1 MEFRFIYITAGS
13 QAEARKIA
21 SALVEE
27 RLAGCANI
35 IPGMRSLYRWE
46 GKIEEA
52 EETVL
57 IAKTS
62 KAHVPALIA
71 RVKELHSYDCPC
83 VVSLAVEDGNL
94 GYLDWL
100 DAQTSPETAT

>member
-21 SALVEE
+21 TTLVEE

-35 IPGMRSLYRWE
+35 IPGMRSIYRWE

-57 IAKTS
+57 IAKTV
-62 KAHVPALIA
+62 KDRVPALIA
-71 RVKELHSYDCPC
+71 RVRELHSYDCPC
-83 VVSLAVEDGNL
+83 VVSLVVEDGNL
-94 GYLDWL
+94 EYLGWL
-100 DAQTSPETAT
+100 DAQTTT